1 MLTFD
6 TIKGGLVSYI
16 FGILGEILYN
26 IIFYTKFGC
35 LGLFFIFI
43 IWIIYCDGK
52 KHHGGLDG
60 QKNIF
65 YNLVGGLNLIYV
77 MVNYTI
83 NEIKDK
89 NGDFSIGLG
98 IGAILYFFATYSGYI
113 VSVLVISGIS
123 VMIYYLQIGIQKL
136 DEWTGKKRN

>member
-1 MLTFD
+1 MSTFD
-6 TIKGGLVSYI
+6 TTKGGLVSYI
-16 FGILGEILYN
+16 FGILIEILYN

-35 LGLFFIFI
+35 IGLVFMYI
-43 IWIIYCDGK
+43 IWIIYFDRKQHRGINVQDN
-52 KHHGGLDG
+52 L
-60 QKNIF
+60 F
-65 YNLVGGLNLIYV
+65 YNLVIGLNL
-77 MVNYTI
+77 MANYTI
-83 NEIKDK
+83 NEITDG
-89 NGDFSIGLG
+89 NRDFSIGLG